1 MSEENNILKRKTDLL
16 LSIEEEIKSIVNDK
30 MGRDFSDFVNDMQRV
45 LREDQVIALFGKGGL
60 DLFKDYQK
68 VNRHVGS
75 K

>member
-68 VNRHVGS
+68 VNKYVGS